1 MRADFVAVLAE
12 NYLLKNDAWKYD
24 IMPEVQD
31 GKNVADFIDPDIIAR
46 LEELEAEE
54 ERLEAAGFYDDE
66 DDVRLPLA
74 LPHRTLTDS
83 VCSSPQLDSDEDAIR
98 TAASAIRDKKAH
110 IRLVNA
116 QKNKLQNRPVIPR
129 TVQTRNLSDM
139 TKKLTEAGYD
149 PSNLEERAR
158 VLAKA
163 RGLIGADSRKR
174 TAGDMDVDEGSDEEW
189 GDDGEEGDEMEV
201 DGEGVSRKRAKTS
214 IVSKGKRTPGTD
226 RQIAGLK
233 DAEVRRFLLIV
244 GLSVAD
250 LAFLYSK
257 RPRRSSCVRFTSVDP
272 IDWPRLPS
280 RIVTSERRCPNI
292 CSLERVRPFSSSRFR
307 LGWLLTLFVSCRKG
321 RKDQPSLSGG
331 GSGARRGEGGR
342 RRCWSRGPLYFS
354 EFAITFPSAQ
364 LLPIRALGV

>member
-1 MRADFVAVLAE
+1 MRSSSSLIVLKRALTFLLRAE

-66 DDVRLPLA
+66 DDVRFLSLYLDELVA
-74 LPHRTLTDS
+74 DLGGFLLT
-83 VCSSPQLDSDEDAIR
+83 QLDSDEDAIR

-174 TAGDMDVDEGSDEEW
+174 TAGDMDVDEDGSDGEEW
-189 GDDGEEGDEMEV
+189 GDDGEDGEEMEV
-201 DGEGVSRKRAKTS
+201 DGDGVSRKRAKTS

-233 DAEVRRFLLIV
+233 DAEVRFFLFPVGWASAKLI
-244 GLSVAD
+244 SRSHP
-250 LAFLYSK
+250 FFSK
-257 RPRRSSCVRFTSVDP
+257 RPRLSSCVLSTSVDP
-272 IDWPRLPS
+272 IDRPRLRS
-280 RIVTSERRCPNI
+280 RIVTSEPRCPNI
-292 CSLERVRPFSSSRFR
+292 SSPERVRP
-307 LGWLLTLFVSCRKG
+307 L
-321 RKDQPSLSGG
+321 P
-331 GSGARRGEGGR
+331 
-342 RRCWSRGPLYFS
+342 
-354 EFAITFPSAQ
+354 
-364 LLPIRALGV
+364 LLPREMRY